1 MIINKT
7 LTLQIK
13 REYLDKIISGEKK
26 EEFRDIRP
34 NNSKKYIE
42 YFDPEDGEGEDIRP
56 IEYSQIQF
64 FNGYKPDRPE
74 AIIEVKKAEIEY
86 IVDEEGKFVEY
97 EENGEMYL
105 KAQMVYSLG
114 KIITSKNI

>member
-13 REYLDKIISGEKK
+13 REYLDKIISGEKL
-26 EEFRDIRP
+26 EEYREIQP
-34 NNSKKYIE
+34 GNSKKYIE

-56 IEYSQIQF
+56 IGYDQIQF
-64 FNGYKPDRPE
+64 FNGYKANRPE
-74 AIIEVKKAEIEY
+74 VVIEVKKSEIEY

-97 EENGEMYL
+97 EENGEIYL